1 MSDHEAARRQG
12 DTGADAA
19 GSPSAP
25 DERPRP
31 QYGEYAPEGW
41 TWKPSEGEHAS
52 DPAPQMQAPRTSAA
66 TRRADAAA
74 HQPAPPAAPP
84 APAPAPGRPLA
95 PARPAHPLDRM
106 ITIALLVLG
115 ALGAWNT
122 AISLQQMP
130 QQIQQAYS
138 MLGVGDFTPPPW
150 LPTVATVGVI
160 VQLALYAA
168 VLGLSLLRLRAQ
180 RIAFWIPLVGGT
192 VSVVLTFV
200 LLAVVMFSDPAY
212 QAFLETATSATP
224 TPTP

>member
-12 DTGADAA
+12 DPGADAS
-19 GSPSAP
+19 GSAP
-25 DERPRP
+25 EREERPRP

-41 TWKPSEGEHAS
+41 TWKPAEGEHTS
-52 DPAPQMQAPRTSAA
+52 DPAPQMHTPRSSAA

-74 HQPAPPAAPP
+74 HAPEP
-84 APAPAPGRPLA
+84 APAPPTPDRPLA
-95 PARPAHPLDRM
+95 AARPAHPLDRM

-122 AISLQQMP
+122 AVSLQQMP
-130 QQIQQAYS
+130 QQIQQAYT
-138 MLGVGDFTPPPW
+138 MIGVGDFTPPAW
-150 LPTVATVGVI
+150 LPTVATIGVI

-168 VLGLSLLRLRAQ
+168 VLGLSLLQLRAG
-180 RIAFWIPLVGGT
+180 RLAFWIPLVGGT
-192 VSVVLTFV
+192 VSVILTFV

-212 QAFLETATSATP
+212 QAFLQSATSATP